1 MNLIE
6 ERIHQRILAK
16 KMQLDSHRP
25 LSDAILNRLHRNME
39 IEYIYNSNAIEGNT
53 LTLRETQLVIREGIT
68 INGKSLSD
76 HLEAKNH
83 PKAIEYIESLAKQ
96 KDIARTLQEKDILKI
111 HELIFSGILE
121 NAGNYRNCQV
131 YIEGCNFT
139 PPSACEIP
147 DLMKELLH
155 WLNNNPEEL
164 RPIELAAVFHHKIV
178 SIHPFDDGNGRVSRL
193 LTNLLL
199 INNGYTLTVIKQVD
213 RKKYYGTLQKADNG
227 NLKPFVNFIARC
239 VEQSLDIY
247 LNAIE
252 PSTKKNHFMSLAEAS
267 KLTPYSKEYLGLLA
281 RKGMIGATKIG
292 RNWQITQ
299 DALEQYMAKS
309 GLKTASKK
317 DMQKQKKK

>member
-1 MNLIE
+1 MNLID
-6 ERIHQRILAK
+6 ERIHQRTLAK
-16 KMQLDSHRP
+16 KTQLDSHRP
-25 LSDAILNRLHRNME
+25 LSDDVLNRLHRNME
-39 IEYIYNSNAIEGNT
+39 IEYTYNSNAIEGNT

-96 KDIARTLQEKDILKI
+96 KDIAGTLAEKDVLKV
-111 HELIFSGILE
+111 HELVFSGILE

-131 YIEGCNFT
+131 YIEGCDFA

-147 DLMKELLH
+147 DLMKELLS

-164 RPIELAAVFHHKIV
+164 RPIELAAVFHHKLV

-193 LTNLLL
+193 LMNLLL

-213 RKKYYGTLQKADNG
+213 RKRYYNTLQKADSG

-247 LNAIE
+247 LKAIE
-252 PSTKKNHFMSLAEAS
+252 PSTKKNHFMTLAEAS
-267 KLTPYSKEYLGLLA
+267 NLTPYSKEYLGLLA
-281 RKGMIGATKIG
+281 RKGVISATKIG
-292 RNWQITQ
+292 RNWHITQ
-299 DALEQYMAKS
+299 EALEEY
-309 GLKTASKK
+309 LKRSTLKNKK
-317 DMQKQKKK
+317 NRF

>member
-1 MNLIE
+1 MNLID
-6 ERIHQRILAK
+6 ERIYLRIFAK

-39 IEYIYNSNAIEGNT
+39 IEYTYNSNAIEGNT
-53 LTLRETQLVIREGIT
+53 LTLRETQLVIREGVT

-83 PKAIEYIESLAKQ
+83 PKAIEYMESLAKQ
-96 KDIARTLQEKDILKI
+96 KDIVRILQEKDVLKI

-131 YIEGCNFT
+131 YIEGSDQS

-147 DLMKELLH
+147 DLMKQLLQ

-164 RPIELAAVFHHKIV
+164 RPIELAAVFHHKLA

-199 INNGYTLTVIKQVD
+199 INNGYTLTTIKRID
-213 RKKYYGTLQKADNG
+213 RKKYYDTLQKADRG
-227 NLKPFVNFIARC
+227 NLQPFVNFIARC

-252 PSTKKNHFMSLAEAS
+252 PSTKKNKFMTLAEAS

-281 RKGMIGATKIG
+281 RKGRIGATKIG
-292 RNWQITQ
+292 RNWHITQ
-299 DALEQYMAKS
+299 EALNQYLMKAK
-309 GLKTASKK
+309 LKKP
-317 DMQKQKKK
+317 QNKQS

>member
-16 KMQLDSHRP
+16 KIQIDGDRP
-25 LSDAILNRLHRNME
+25 LSDAVLNRLHRSME
-39 IEYIYNSNAIEGNT
+39 IEFTYNSNAIEGNK

-83 PKAIEYIESLAKQ
+83 PKAIEYIENLAMQ
-96 KDIARTLQEKDILKI
+96 KDIDRTLAEKDVLKI

-121 NAGNYRNCQV
+121 NAGNYRSCQV
-131 YIEGCNFT
+131 YIEGCDFA

-147 DLMKELLH
+147 DLMKELLN
-155 WLNNNPEEL
+155 WLHDNQEEL
-164 RPIELAAVFHHKIV
+164 RPIELAAVFHHKLV

-193 LTNLLL
+193 LMNLLL
-199 INNGYTLTVIKQVD
+199 INSGYTLTVIKKVD
-213 RKKYYGTLQKADNG
+213 RKKYYDTLQRADNG

-239 VEQSLDIY
+239 VEQSLDLY
-247 LNAIE
+247 LKAIE
-252 PSTKKNHFMSLAEAS
+252 PATKKNQFMSLAEAS

-281 RKGMIGATKIG
+281 RKGRIAATKIG
-292 RNWQITQ
+292 RNWHITQ
-299 DALEQYMAKS
+299 EELEQYMK
-309 GLKTASKK
+309 KTGVKFESK
-317 DMQKQKKK
+317 

>member
-1 MNLIE
+1 MNLID
-6 ERIHQRILAK
+6 ERIYLRIFAK

-39 IEYIYNSNAIEGNT
+39 IEYTYNSNAIEGNT
-53 LTLRETQLVIREGIT
+53 LTLRETQLVIREGVT
-68 INGKSLSD
+68 INGKSLND

-96 KDIARTLQEKDILKI
+96 KDIVRILQEKDVLKI

-131 YIEGCNFT
+131 YIEGSDQS

-147 DLMKELLH
+147 DLMKQLLQ

-164 RPIELAAVFHHKIV
+164 RPIELAAVFHHKLA

-199 INNGYTLTVIKQVD
+199 INNGYTLTTIKRID
-213 RKKYYGTLQKADNG
+213 RKKYYDTLQKADRG
-227 NLKPFVNFIARC
+227 NLQPFVNFIARC

-252 PSTKKNHFMSLAEAS
+252 PSTKKNKFMTLAEAS

-281 RKGMIGATKIG
+281 RKGRIGATKIG
-292 RNWQITQ
+292 RNWHITQ
-299 DALEQYMAKS
+299 EALNQYLMKAK
-309 GLKTASKK
+309 LKKP
-317 DMQKQKKK
+317 QNKQS

>member
-1 MNLIE
+1 MNLID
-6 ERIHQRILAK
+6 ERIYNRILAK
-16 KMQLDSHRP
+16 KTQLDSQRP

-39 IEYIYNSNAIEGNT
+39 IEYTYNSNAIEGNT
-53 LTLRETQLVIREGIT
+53 LTLRETQLVIREGVT

-96 KDIARTLQEKDILKI
+96 KDIARVLQEKEIRKI

-131 YIEGCNFT
+131 YIEGCDHA
-139 PPSACEIP
+139 PPSACEIA
-147 DLMKELLH
+147 DLMKQLLH

-164 RPIELAAVFHHKIV
+164 RPIELSAVFHHKLA

-199 INNGYTLTVIKQVD
+199 INNGYTLTVIRRVD
-213 RKKYYGTLQKADNG
+213 RKRYYDSLQKADNG
-227 NLKPFVNFIARC
+227 NLVPFVNFIARC

-252 PSTKKNHFMSLAEAS
+252 PSTKKNQFMTLAEAS

-281 RKGMIGATKIG
+281 RRGMIGATKIG
-292 RNWQITQ
+292 RNWHITQ
-299 DALEQYMAKS
+299 EALEQYMAKVK
-309 GLKTASKK
+309 LKNKPKK
-317 DMQKQKKK
+317 E

>member
-1 MNLIE
+1 MNLIDE
-6 ERIHQRILAK
+6 KIHQRILAK
-16 KMQLDSHRP
+16 KTQIDSHRP

-39 IEYIYNSNAIEGNT
+39 IEYTYNSNAIEGNT

-83 PKAIEYIESLAKQ
+83 PKAIEYIENLAKQ
-96 KDIARTLQEKDILKI
+96 KDIAETLAEKDVLKV
-111 HELIFSGILE
+111 HELVFSGILE

-131 YIEGCNFT
+131 YIEGCDFA

-147 DLMKELLH
+147 DLMKELLS

-164 RPIELAAVFHHKIV
+164 RPIELAAVFHHKLV

-193 LTNLLL
+193 LMNLLL

-213 RKKYYGTLQKADNG
+213 RKRYYNTLQKADSG

-247 LNAIE
+247 LKAIE
-252 PSTKKNHFMSLAEAS
+252 PSTKKNHFMTLAEAS
-267 KLTPYSKEYLGLLA
+267 NLTPYSKEYLGLLA
-281 RKGMIGATKIG
+281 RKGVISATKIG
-292 RNWQITQ
+292 RNWHITQ
-299 DALEQYMAKS
+299 EALEEY
-309 GLKTASKK
+309 LKRSTLKNKK
-317 DMQKQKKK
+317 NRF